1 MSQPRFTKKRSE
13 SSLCLALML
22 VCLVGWVV
30 LSTRFSSQAA
40 AVASDACSTPSFL
53 TAEFIYHFSNSGPVA
68 SGDFNGDHHLD
79 LNPESRVSFLLLFPG
94 LSRTLQPWAEIS
106 ERLRRNF
113 KVMHKQR
120 FQQGVSLGVRH
131 GDAFILNS

>member
-40 AVASDACSTPSFL
+40 AVASGACSTPGFL

-68 SGDFNGDHHLD
+68 SGTLMAIITSTLT
-79 LNPESRVSFLLLFPG
+79 LN
-94 LSRTLQPWAEIS
+94 
-106 ERLRRNF
+106 
-113 KVMHKQR
+113 
-120 FQQGVSLGVRH
+120 QGVLSLVIPSVVADAPSLG
-131 GDAFILNS
+131 